1 MIKKSTC
8 IYVAGHTGMVGQAL
22 MRRLAVAGYSN
33 IVTAP
38 HSALDLCDPAAVGNF
53 LKEKKPDVV
62 LVAAAKVG
70 GIHANKTYPAE
81 FIYDNLAIAT
91 NVIHASHELGVSRLI
106 FLGSTC
112 IYPRMAPQ
120 PITESALLTG
130 PLEATNEAYAVA
142 KIAGLKLCEHYRAQ
156 YGDLFHSVMPT
167 NMYGPG
173 DNYNPMNAHVLPAL
187 IRRFHEA
194 RENGAEQ
201 VTVWGSGSPKRE
213 FLHVDDCAD
222 GVIHL
227 MNIEDPPDLVNVGM
241 GTDLAIRALTSMIAE
256 VTGYEGK
263 IVYDT
268 SKPDGTPRK
277 LCDSSLLRRLGWSP
291 KIDLQTGLEMTYKA
305 FCEELEQGRLRE

>member
-1 MIKKSTC
+1 MNTSAR
-8 IYVAGHTGMVGQAL
+8 IYVAGHTGMVGKAL
-22 MRRLAVAGYSN
+22 MRRLALAGYTN
-33 IVTAP
+33 IVTAT
-38 HSALDLCDPAAVGNF
+38 HAELDLCDATAVSSF
-53 LKEKKPDVV
+53 LRAHKPDVV

-91 NVIHASHELGVSRLI
+91 NLIHAAHQLGVARLI

-120 PITESALLTG
+120 PIQESALLSG
-130 PLEATNEAYAVA
+130 PLEQTNEAYAIA
-142 KIAGLKLCEHYRAQ
+142 KIAGLKLCQHYRAQ

-187 IRRFHEA
+187 MRRFHEA
-194 RENGAEQ
+194 CENGEKQ

-227 MNIEDPPDLVNVGM
+227 MHVDDPPDWVNIGM
-241 GTDLAIRALTSMIAE
+241 GADLTIRELTSMIAA
-256 VTGYEGK
+256 VTGYQGE

-277 LCDSSLLRRLGWSP
+277 LCDSSLLRSLGWQP
-291 KIDLQTGLEMTYKA
+291 RIDLQTGLEMTYQA
-305 FCEELEQGRLRE
+305 FCEELEQGHLRE